1 MAEAG
6 TALVLAPTLVPLG
19 TCQDDLSV
27 VVKALTSKPPFIRPS
42 HWKEFLGQKKEYKFD
57 KNWLGEGGCLPLGHY
72 QALFGGLILP
82 SLNHCFLLGC
92 YDDFEGALSRQCN
105 AIFSRIT
112 PLFVVPESERVL

>member
-19 TCQDDLSV
+19 TGQDDLSV
-27 VVKALTSKPPFIRPS
+27 VVKTLTSKTPFIRPS

-57 KNWLGEGGCLPLGHY
+57 KNWLGEGGVPHLWPLRSTIW
-72 QALFGGLILP
+72 GLILP

-112 PLFVVPESERVL
+112 PLFVVPESESVL